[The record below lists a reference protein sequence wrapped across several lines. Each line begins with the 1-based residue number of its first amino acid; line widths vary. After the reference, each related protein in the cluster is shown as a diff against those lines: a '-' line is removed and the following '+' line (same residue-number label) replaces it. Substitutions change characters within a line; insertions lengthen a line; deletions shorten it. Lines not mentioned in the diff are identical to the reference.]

1 MTFNTPTIRH
11 LKPQLKTKRNN
22 PKKFK
27 MKRCILKFIT
37 VLFIATLPYSS
48 TLSLPSGDPAPGR
61 SPGPP
66 QDNKVDDSIS
76 TTDTV
81 YDDTTI
87 VNDVEATTVSD
98 TSDIDACAFARI
110 PSDSDDI
117 VTVSELDSDVNLTV
131 SHPVFDTEELVRGVV
146 YDGK

>member
-1 MTFNTPTIRH
+1 MTSNSPTIRH
-11 LKPQLKTKRNN
+11 LKPQLKMKRNN

-27 MKRCILKFIT
+27 MKRSLVKFIT

-66 QDNKVDDSIS
+66 QDDKADDSMS
-76 TTDTV
+76 TTDAV

-87 VNDVEATTVSD
+87 SDVEVTTVSD

-117 VTVSELDSDVNLTV
+117 VTISELDSDVNLTI
-131 SHPVFDTEELVRGVV
+131 SHPVFDTEELVKGVV